1 MPLIVIYILILGAAV
16 LIVSNLSSLF
26 SKQYSRLHKIHEQ
39 ESERAFQKLEEM
51 FVWVDKKKIT
61 AMFFLGPVVLG
72 AVGFILFNNP
82 VMAAIGAALGLV
94 FPWILIKFAQK
105 ARKKKLQG
113 QLLDALT
120 SLSQS
125 LKAGLS
131 LLQAMKIL
139 VEDMPPPI
147 SQEFGLI
154 IKENK
159 MGKHLEDSFEELNKR
174 MGIEELNLI
183 TTAILVARETGGN
196 LAGVFARL
204 SNTIRQKKKISEQVT
219 TLTTQAR
226 WQGVIMSGLPIIFA
240 IFVFRMN
247 PDFFNVMLE
256 SDLGRILLGW
266 CVISEA
272 IGAFMLMRLSKVEV

>member
-72 AVGFILFNNP
+72 VVGFILFNNP